1 MLPPSAVMMMI
12 HLIKIDV
19 AMKKSVFIIAMMA
32 ACSFI
37 ACQKEQERKL
47 TPVDEPEKEV
57 VLTTISAS
65 AGEAETKTSVDG
77 LQVKWSKNDVI
88 AVADEDENMVD
99 FELQGEGGAASGS
112 FDGDLGGKALG
123 IYAVYPNTTNS
134 AVSGS
139 TVYVDYLNT
148 WSYGKSEVP
157 MYGVNDGTG
166 AYAFHNIGG
175 AIQVSYSHVPAA
187 AKYFYI
193 SETHTGGA
201 KKYITG
207 TVIITDLDSTPAV
220 DLSYLDGQS
229 VLIDDVVPDG
239 SGNVTVVVPIPAGTG
254 YNFSVE
260 LLDDGFDPIPGSVK
274 NATNKT
280 VAANRI
286 TRFPVIEIP
295 KVDVIDRALTGIGA
309 GSGYGDWSGKNGS
322 SSSAVYAGN
331 SAGGKSADNP
341 SLQIRST
348 NNSGIITTTT
358 GGLAKQVEVF
368 WNSALTIDRT
378 INVYGCQSSYTS
390 TADLFAVETQGNLLG
405 TISFDSSDPST
416 SNTLS
421 IAGDYPFIGLC
432 SSSGA
437 IYIDQI
443 LVSWV
448 TDNRPT
454 LTAPTF
460 SEAEGEIPMGTSV
473 TLSSAESGT
482 IHYTT
487 NGSVPTE
494 SSATYSA
501 GIVVNDDVTIKAIAV
516 KDGYKNS
523 PVATVSYTVPVC
535 AAPTFDT
542 LEGSIS
548 SGSDVTIVNNEAGSV
563 IYYTTDG
570 SEPDGSSSYGAAG
583 ADVVIADITSLTTI
597 KAFSRKAGKKDSSIS
612 EATYSISGGPATP
625 LVAPSTITFEPYS
638 STFTATWESNAN
650 ATGYEWVISTSST
663 SAGINLATDP
673 HGSFTVANPAAG
685 GASLSSGTWTLSNT
699 ATLSISTRYYFYV
712 LVKGDGSTYSDSG
725 YSSPANKIVPLVIT
739 VANVTAGSYSSSE
752 TEFTNNSKKFGY
764 VQVMKNG
771 KGSPTNWAA
780 SQTTQFKGNSTTPG
794 ILYNKDALGTSI
806 KNIRIYLAVNNNAFT
821 LAYGTNTDVSTGSK
835 TRTQYTYNDSFTLT
849 VNHKDGGT
857 LDATVNYYDF
867 DLSSYN
873 VNYFKLTNGSG
884 ANYVWKIEVTYQ

>member
-19 AMKKSVFIIAMMA
+19 AMKKSVLIIAMMA

-47 TPVDEPEKEV
+47 TPVDKPEKEI
-57 VLTTISAS
+57 VLTTITAS
-65 AGEAETKTSVDG
+65 AGEVETKTSVDG

-99 FELQGEGGAASGS
+99 FELQGEGGVASGS
-112 FDGDLGGKALG
+112 FNGDLGGKALG
-123 IYAVYPNTTNS
+123 TYAVYPNTTNS
-134 AVSGS
+134 AISGS
-139 TVYVDYLNT
+139 TVYVDYLDT

-166 AYAFHNIGG
+166 TYSFHNIGG
-175 AIQVSYSHVPAA
+175 AIQISYSHVPAA

-193 SETHTGGA
+193 TETHTGGA
-201 KKYITG
+201 EKYITG
-207 TVIITDLDSTPAV
+207 TVLITDLDSTPAV

-239 SGNVTVVVPIPAGTG
+239 SGNVTVVVPIPAATG

-260 LLDDGFDPIPGSVK
+260 LLDDGLDPIPGSVK

-295 KVDVIDRALTGIGA
+295 KVDVIDRALTGIGE
-309 GSGYGDWSGKNGS
+309 GSGYGSWSGKNGS

-331 SAGGKSADNP
+331 SAGGKAADNP
-341 SLQIRST
+341 SIQIRST

-358 GGLAKQVEVF
+358 GGLARQVEVF

-378 INVYGCQSSYTS
+378 INVYGRQSSYTS
-390 TADLFAVETQGNLLG
+390 TADLFAVETQGVLLG
-405 TISFDSSDPST
+405 AISFDSSDPST

-448 TDNRPT
+448 TDNRPS

-460 SEAEGEIPMGTSV
+460 SEAEGEIPMGTTV

-487 NGSVPTE
+487 NGSAPTE

-501 GIVVNDDVTIKAIAV
+501 GIIVNDDVTIKAIAI

-535 AAPTFDT
+535 AAPSFDT
-542 LEGSIS
+542 PEGSIS

-597 KAFSRKAGKKDSSIS
+597 KAFSRKSGLKDSAVA
-612 EATYSISGGPATP
+612 EATYNISGVVTP
-625 LVAPSTITFEPYS
+625 LDEPSSVAITAIS
-638 STFTATWESNAN
+638 ATGFTATWTNNTN
-650 ATGYEWVISTSST
+650 ATGYSWMLSTSST
-663 SAGINLATDP
+663 APASTSDASVKAYGTFTTASP
-673 HGSFTVANPAAG
+673 GGS
-685 GASLSSGTWTLSNT
+685 GASLTSSTWTLTKTS
-699 ATLSISTRYYFYV
+699 LSLSGKYYFYV
-712 LVKGDGSTYSDSG
+712 KAGGDDSTYSDSG
-725 YSSPANKIVPLVIT
+725 YSSDSKILIIL
-739 VANVTAGSYSSSE
+739 NLSSNIFGLTAGTSFGSTNDAS
-752 TEFTNNSKKFGY
+752 TEISKTVGDYTYKLYAKDNCLYYNSKALAI
-764 VQVMKNG
+764 G
-771 KGSPTNWAA
+771 KTGSYITLPAIPDYKLNSVSASICSGAA
-780 SQTTQFKGNSTTPG
+780 SPNVLICSTANTTAITNGSLKTISAGSSATWN
-794 ILYNKDALGTSI
+794 NLGTSAETSYRVYI
-806 KNIRIYLAVNNNAFT
+806 DNAKVAQFTNIT
-821 LAYGTNTDVSTGSK
+821 LVYG
-835 TRTQYTYNDSFTLT
+835 L
-849 VNHKDGGT
+849 
-857 LDATVNYYDF
+857 
-867 DLSSYN
+867 
-873 VNYFKLTNGSG
+873 
-884 ANYVWKIEVTYQ
+884 